1 MAASAGRS
9 PESKFRYSASARELA
24 GQFAAPIQES
34 PTSDACVLP
43 PDGGYQHLIWS
54 PFNFAGILRME
65 RGYAE
70 TLGRFDEEEYSW
82 QTMVRI
88 ALENCNLSD
97 VLTIGRMSATLL
109 SSYPITLG
117 PPNFSLIN
125 AVFSDV
131 RVAGIP
137 VQITTNLDTWS
148 RHFTHESVK
157 TGAAFR
163 KQPASNG
170 AAITSYVHSVSLEPG
185 RFPDVYSDGNMISVP
200 YFGQIRLGELAV
212 EPERCTLKLLSAEF
226 KGPIRG
232 GLDLGLLSIDGVPGQ
247 STGEEPFAAAKAP
260 EEWAPASTN
269 LDEEEEAEVLDE
281 LNQWV
286 NTHPHKDEPFL
297 FFMGH
302 SLTPVQFFRE
312 VQEHTNFGMFFLRLM
327 SDQSKRF
334 GEHPRD
340 AIRRAVDANRHE

>member
-9 PESKFRYSASARELA
+9 PETKFRYSASARELA

-43 PDGGYQHLIWS
+43 PAGGYQHLVWS
-54 PFNFAGILRME
+54 PVNFAGILQME

-70 TLGRFDEEEYSW
+70 TLGRFEEKENAW
-82 QTMVRI
+82 QTTARI
-88 ALENCNLSD
+88 ALENCNLGD
-97 VLTIGRMSATLL
+97 VLTIGRMSAALV
-109 SSYPITLG
+109 SSYPVTQE
-117 PPNFSLIN
+117 PPNFSVIN
-125 AVFSDV
+125 AVFADV
-131 RVAGIP
+131 RVRGIG
-137 VQITTNLDTWS
+137 VQITTNQETYS
-148 RHFTHESVK
+148 RPFTHENVK
-157 TGAAFR
+157 TDAAFR
-163 KQPASNG
+163 KRSTSNG
-170 AAITSYVHSVSLEPG
+170 VAITSYVQSIIVHSGPFSH
-185 RFPDVYSDGNMISVP
+185 FYADGNMISVP
-200 YFGQIRLGELAV
+200 DFGSIRFGELAV

-232 GLDLGLLSIDGVPGQ
+232 QLDLGLLSIDGAPGR

-260 EEWAPASTN
+260 EEWAPTSTN

-312 VQEHTNFGMFFLRLM
+312 VQEHTSFGMFFLRFL

-334 GEHPRD
+334 REHPRN